1 MFKYTSASL
10 SCEEDDSS
18 AGWTLRRNTTH
29 ETRTQC
35 GGGWGRPAGSSC
47 NITYMFSWYSGEYW
61 CESREGATRNDLP
74 VSMVMTPPTR
84 AEEGLDDGYDD
95 VTTAVTTEHHF

>member
-1 MFKYTSASL
+1 MFKGQSVSL

-18 AGWTLRRNTTH
+18 AGWTLRRNTTRD
-29 ETRTQC
+29 TRTQC
-35 GGGWGRPAGSSC
+35 EDWGSPAGSSC
-47 NITYMFSWYSGEYW
+47 IITYMVSSDSGVYW
-61 CESREGATRNDLP
+61 CESREGATRNDLS
-74 VSMVMTPPTR
+74 VSMVMTPAPQ